1 MYTFNSKS
9 FQATIQ
15 NNTKPN
21 PTQFDYTNEYLI
33 AMVNFV
39 EHGLKQKWF
48 HWDKKDS
55 LSTSLTT
62 LTMNEQYKN
71 YNEVSSTIDKVQRI
85 EIPDMNGKAYI
96 LDYNGNKVLKV
107 TSELSSLDMLNLNK
121 NLGKMKIKP
130 EKLHGNTIDANQ
142 ILSYKELINP
152 NMQMLQK
159 NKPNLSIHLLL
170 TGSLLMANSFLALKN
185 KDKIK
190 KIKQYV
196 QKRKMQKEMYGKYDD
211 EEDEKNFKELGLD
224 KYPDVFEHF
233 LKLQEDVKK
242 EQIKSY
248 TQTLTKA
255 QEDIL
260 KINWDSPVIKE
271 SILRAYNVDNGAAN
285 VVYMNDL
292 LKNENISGFFDK
304 FLIQEQKN
312 DLNKKMDY
320 LV

>member
-1 MYTFNSKS
+1 MHTFNSKS

-21 PTQFDYTNEYLI
+21 ITQFDYTNEYLI

-39 EHGLKQKWF
+39 EHGLNQKWF
-48 HWDKKDS
+48 YWGKNN
-55 LSTSLTT
+55 L
-62 LTMNEQYKN
+62 LTMNEQYKK
-71 YNEVSSTIDKVQRI
+71 YNEVASTIDKVKRI
-85 EIPDMNGKAYI
+85 EIPDMSGKAFI

-107 TSELSSLDMLNLNK
+107 ISELSSLDILNLNK
-121 NLGKMKIKP
+121 NLGSMKIKP
-130 EKLHGNTIDANQ
+130 AKLHGNAIDVNQ
-142 ILSYKELINP
+142 ILTYKELINP
-152 NMQMLQK
+152 NIQILQK
-159 NKPNLSIHLLL
+159 KKPNLSIHLLL
-170 TGSLLMANSFLALKN
+170 TSSLLMANSFLALRN

-211 EEDEKNFKELGLD
+211 EEDEKKFKELGLD

-233 LKLQEDVKK
+233 LKLQENVKK

-248 TQTLTKA
+248 TQTIKKV

-260 KINWDSPVIKE
+260 KINWESPVIKE
-271 SILRAYNVDNGAAN
+271 SVLRAYNVENGVAN

-292 LKNENISGFFDK
+292 LRNENISGFFDK
-304 FLIQEQKN
+304 FLVQEQKN
-312 DLNKKMDY
+312 ELNKKMDY

>member
-1 MYTFNSKS
+1 MHTFNSKS

-21 PTQFDYTNEYLI
+21 ITQFDYTNEYLI

-39 EHGLKQKWF
+39 EHGLNQKWF
-48 HWDKKDS
+48 YWGKNN
-55 LSTSLTT
+55 L
-62 LTMNEQYKN
+62 LTMNEQYKK
-71 YNEVSSTIDKVQRI
+71 YNEVASTIDKVKRI
-85 EIPDMNGKAYI
+85 EIPDMSGKAFI

-107 TSELSSLDMLNLNK
+107 ISELSSLDILNLNK
-121 NLGKMKIKP
+121 NLGSMKIKP
-130 EKLHGNTIDANQ
+130 AKLHGNAIDVNQ
-142 ILSYKELINP
+142 MLTYKELINP
-152 NMQMLQK
+152 NIQILQK
-159 NKPNLSIHLLL
+159 KKPNLSIHLLL
-170 TGSLLMANSFLALKN
+170 TSSLLMANSFLALRN

-211 EEDEKNFKELGLD
+211 EEDEKKFKELGLD

-233 LKLQEDVKK
+233 LKLQENVKK

-248 TQTLTKA
+248 TQTIKKA

-260 KINWDSPVIKE
+260 KINWESPVIKE
-271 SILRAYNVDNGAAN
+271 SVLRAYNVENGVAN

-292 LKNENISGFFDK
+292 LRNENISGFFDK
-304 FLIQEQKN
+304 FLVQEQKN
-312 DLNKKMDY
+312 ELNKKMDY

>member
-55 LSTSLTT
+55 SSATSTS
-62 LTMNEQYKN
+62 LTMNEQYKK
-71 YNEVSSTIDKVQRI
+71 YNEVESTIDKVKRI
-85 EIPDMNGKAYI
+85 EIPDMNGKAFI

-130 EKLHGNTIDANQ
+130 EKLHGNVTDVNQ
-142 ILSYKELINP
+142 MLTYKELINP
-152 NMQMLQK
+152 NIQMLQK

-170 TGSLLMANSFLALKN
+170 TSSLLMANSFLALKN

-196 QKRKMQKEMYGKYDD
+196 QKRKMQKEMYGKYDN

-233 LKLQEDVKK
+233 LKLQENVKK

-304 FLIQEQKN
+304 FLVQEQKN

>member
-1 MYTFNSKS
+1 M
-9 FQATIQ
+9 
-15 NNTKPN
+15 
-21 PTQFDYTNEYLI
+21 
-33 AMVNFV
+33 
-39 EHGLKQKWF
+39 
-48 HWDKKDS
+48 
-55 LSTSLTT
+55 
-62 LTMNEQYKN
+62 
-71 YNEVSSTIDKVQRI
+71 
-85 EIPDMNGKAYI
+85 
-96 LDYNGNKVLKV
+96 LKV

-121 NLGKMKIKP
+121 NLGKMKMKP
-130 EKLHGNTIDANQ
+130 EKLHGNTIDVNQ
-142 ILSYKELINP
+142 ILTYKELISP

-260 KINWDSPVIKE
+260 KINWDNPVIKE

-304 FLIQEQKN
+304 FLVQEQKN
-312 DLNKKMDY
+312 DLNKKWIIWFNFY
-320 LV
+320 IIIR